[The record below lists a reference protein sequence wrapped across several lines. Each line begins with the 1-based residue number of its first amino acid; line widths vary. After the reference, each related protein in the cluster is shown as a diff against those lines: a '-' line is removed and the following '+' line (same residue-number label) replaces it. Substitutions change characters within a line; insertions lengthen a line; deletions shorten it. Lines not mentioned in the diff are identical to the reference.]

1 MGSQGFTAV
10 QLMQIVG
17 DHGVRVIP
25 EIMVGGGQG
34 GGGTVIDAL
43 LGVILRDQLA
53 RNAHPIGNGANPAPS
68 SESVE
73 RK

>member
-1 MGSQGFTAV
+1 
-10 QLMQIVG
+10 
-17 DHGVRVIP
+17 VRIIP

-43 LGVILRDQLA
+43 LGVILREQLA
-53 RNAHPIGNGANPAPS
+53 HNAHPISNGANPAPS